1 MIKDRIIKFFNLGY
15 KSGFEDGYKAALE
28 NKDKEEISDFEFEEV
43 MRRMRHQQ
51 LHDTSV
57 LGSRKYGEN
66 VHFPSDYSILGSRRY
81 GKGALFENIKAEEF
95 RKFKKSVLSKD
106 TSSFDDEVDI
116 IHKRQYEDDCS
127 VASCCFDVVD
137 TCDCGGDGCD
147 CDCSGGCD
155 CGDGGSC
162 E

>member
-28 NKDKEEISDFEFEEV
+28 NKDKEELSDFEFEEV

-57 LGSRKYGEN
+57 LGSR
-66 VHFPSDYSILGSRRY
+66 RY
-81 GKGALFENIKAEEF
+81 GKGALFESIKLEEF

-106 TSSFDDEVDI
+106 TSSLDDEVDI

>member
-1 MIKDRIIKFFNLGY
+1 MIKSRILKFFNLGY

-28 NKDKEEISDFEFEEV
+28 NKDKEELSDLEFDEV
-43 MRRMRHQQ
+43 MKKMRQQQ
-51 LHDTSV
+51 LHDISV

-66 VHFPSDYSILGSRRY
+66 IHFPSDYSILGSRRY
-81 GKGALFENIKAEEF
+81 GKGALFESIKTEEF

-106 TSSFDDEVDI
+106 TSSFDEDMDI
-116 IHKRQYEDDCS
+116 IHKRQYEDDCA
-127 VASCCFDVVD
+127 VTSCCFDVVD
-137 TCDCGGDGCD
+137 SCDCGGCD
-147 CDCSGGCD
+147 CDCNSDCD